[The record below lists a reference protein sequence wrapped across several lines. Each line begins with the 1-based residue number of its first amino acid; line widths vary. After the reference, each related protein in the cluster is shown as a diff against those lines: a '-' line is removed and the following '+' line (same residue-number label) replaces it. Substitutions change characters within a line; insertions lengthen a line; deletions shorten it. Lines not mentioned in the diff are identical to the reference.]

1 MAKTIFKP
9 VLLCA
14 TLIFFSLNLN
24 AASTDNFS
32 ASNYIY
38 LEETVTSKKDVTA
51 DLKNLLKSNMV
62 FLYVSGCH
70 LDKEA
75 LPAFQGL
82 TRRYRQVKFL
92 RVSQHSSAAR
102 YLLERYGS
110 FGAPKIYFIKDG
122 NLVSHVT
129 YSYIRAGR
137 RSRFAGW
144 KQSIEK
150 WAADLYPHV
159 RQLPRHPNIYP
170 VSSFNYRAVLEGK
183 KVVLLRTDV
192 RSRDFPAAMR
202 SLFQAAARFRHITFA
217 FDTRSIPYNQE
228 FDYRFRKAY
237 NSYSVIS
244 NGAVIESSFRKGR
257 QRTYN
262 HTQLSQWIKSN
273 FEGGVAK
280 KPSSAKDAAWLKK
293 VFASADSY
301 QLSAMNPGEFKRLN
315 NRHQIVKSLRLQQS
329 FYVLINAITD
339 PRRNKKTALVLIQ
352 ELKYTSQGGFKNLVK
367 SPVTRK
373 KVYANLIG
381 RLIAHEKDK
390 KIRKGLQRIED
401 YYNR

>member
-1 MAKTIFKP
+1 MAKIPFKP
-9 VLLCA
+9 ALLCA
-14 TLIFFSLNLN
+14 TLIFFSLNLS

-32 ASNYIY
+32 APNYIF
-38 LEETVTSKKDVTA
+38 LEETVMSKNDITA
-51 DLKNLLKSNMV
+51 DLKMLLKSNMV

-82 TRRYRQVKFL
+82 ARRYRQAKFL
-92 RVSQHSSAAR
+92 RVHQFSSAGK

-110 FGAPKIYFIKDG
+110 FGAPKIYFIKDS

-129 YSYIRAGR
+129 YFYERTGR
-137 RSRFAGW
+137 KSRFAGW
-144 KQSIEK
+144 KRSIEK

-159 RQLPRHPNIYP
+159 RQLPRYPNIYP
-170 VSSFNYRAVLEGK
+170 VSSFNYRPLLDRK
-183 KVVLLRTDV
+183 KVVLLRTDI
-192 RSRDFPAAMR
+192 RARDFPAAMR

-244 NGAVIESSFRKGR
+244 DGAIIESSFRKRR
-257 QRTYN
+257 QGGYN
-262 HTQLSQWIKSN
+262 QAQLAQWIKSN
-273 FEGGVAK
+273 FEKGAAK
-280 KPSSAKDAAWLKK
+280 KPASTKNAAWLKK
-293 VFASADSY
+293 VFTTADSY
-301 QLSAMNPGEFKRLN
+301 QLSIMDPGEFKRLN
-315 NRHQIVKSLRLQQS
+315 SRHKVVKGLRLQQS

-339 PRRNKKTALVLIQ
+339 PRRNRGTALVLIK
-352 ELKYTSQGGFKNLVK
+352 ELKYTSQGGFQKLVK
-367 SPVTRK
+367 NPITRK

-381 RLIAHEKDK
+381 RLIAYEKDN
-390 KIRKGLQRIED
+390 KIRRELQKIEG